1 MKISIYT
8 FVRNGIYYDYHV
20 VDMLKHHLEFADEN
34 IVNEGYSTDGT
45 YEAIKDIHPKI
56 KIFRSRRDDSN
67 PKEFWIQFKNEA
79 RKKCTGDWCIPLDCD
94 EFIPEWEFEKIKE
107 YLSNTEKIIIP
118 LKFINFYGNYK
129 IYFKN
134 PRKHNLAQ
142 YNYRIHKNLTTIEVW
157 GDGANVRLTGQKLFP
172 FDEYDGPWFTVHHFG
187 AVKNAARLREKW
199 NWQSRF
205 YIRTI
210 KNRIKIPKIFF
221 RLFPHK
227 WDDPQFLDDLE
238 IFEGPYI
245 KAVRENP
252 DEFVRDDFYMYH
264 LLKRRRRQK

>member
-1 MKISIYT
+1 
-8 FVRNGIYYDYHV
+8 
-20 VDMLKHHLEFADEN
+20 MLRHHLDFADEI

-56 KIFRSRRDDSN
+56 KIFRTHWDDSD
-67 PKEFWIQFKNEA
+67 PKKFWIQFKNEA
-79 RKKCTGDWCIPLDCD
+79 RKKCTGDWCILLDCD

-107 YLSNTEKIIIP
+107 YLLSTDKVIIP
-118 LKFINFYGNYK
+118 MQYINFYGNYK
-129 IYFKN
+129 VYLKYN
-134 PRKHNLAQ
+134 SKLNLP
-142 YNYRIHKNLTTIEVW
+142 YKKYTIHRNLPDIEVW
-157 GDGANVRLTGQKLFP
+157 GDGSNVRLRDQELFP
-172 FDEYDGPWFTVHHFG
+172 FDKYDGPWFTVHHFG

-227 WDDPQFLDDLE
+227 WDDSHFLNDLE
-238 IFEGPYI
+238 IYEGPYI

-252 DEFVRDDFYMYH
+252 DEFVRDDFYLYH